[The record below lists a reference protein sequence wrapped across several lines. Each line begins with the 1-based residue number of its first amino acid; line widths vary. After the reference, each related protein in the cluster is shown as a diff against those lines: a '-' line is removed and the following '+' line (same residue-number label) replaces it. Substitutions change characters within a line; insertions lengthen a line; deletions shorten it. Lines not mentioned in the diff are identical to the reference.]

1 MQLHNALLTVVWAHA
16 RVCGCA
22 VRKYNIIII
31 MFLTQCASSTTK
43 LEKLPN
49 FHGKRQTEASLSI
62 HC

>member
-1 MQLHNALLTVVWAHA
+1 MQLHNALLTVVWTHA

-22 VRKYNIIII
+22 VRKYNIIC
-31 MFLTQCASSTTK
+31 LTQYASSTTK
-43 LEKLPN
+43 LEKLPS